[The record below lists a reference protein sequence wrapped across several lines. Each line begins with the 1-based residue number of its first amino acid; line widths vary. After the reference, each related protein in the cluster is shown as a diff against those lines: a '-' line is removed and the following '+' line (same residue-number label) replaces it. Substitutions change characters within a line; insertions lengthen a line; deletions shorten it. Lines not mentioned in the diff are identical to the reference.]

1 MVLTQVDATRFSD
14 QFELRQ
20 GFFHLSRGEGAERFL
35 PASLDPAD
43 FSGGHKRVECM
54 PI

>member
-20 GFFHLSRGEGAERFL
+20 GFFHLSRGEGTAPFL
-35 PASLDPAD
+35 PASLDPAH
-43 FSGGHKRVECM
+43 FSGGHERVEYM